1 MSINRINSSNGGD
14 YLEKL
19 NAIKTAKDDFVASN
33 GLKTAKDFEDYLV
46 EELDIDID
54 VFDESLDEFKTLMT
68 KKGDKK
74 ADKADKAGKADKADK
89 AANKEADKTKKT
101 DKTDED
107 DETKETG
114 EDEEDTEYEKV
125 LEFFD
130 KLFSSALIRD
140 EIDADGDGEISD
152 DEIMEFIDSVKK
164 LDGNKKSLSMADFT
178 KKLEELAKANE
189 DDTPQSELFP
199 DYEPVQS
206 ATPSYGSAVSGGG
219 YGNYGGGAVS
229 GGGAVNSS
237 SITSDPNLQNL
248 ANTINGNDAESLEEQ
263 KAALQEEI
271 DTHRAN
277 IENIKSGSSEKVQAA
292 KTEMDDAKKA
302 MDDAIE
308 KDEKIDEETK
318 KKIKEVEENLTQ
330 NAADITSK
338 ESEIAECES
347 SISNTEASIS
357 NLEGLL
363 NSLAS
368 PSGKEED
375 KDKDAKLKARK
386 AELESQIQAKK
397 QELEKLN
404 KNLKTLNDELDK
416 LNTEKDK
423 LEAERDKLLEEE
435 MKDASP
441 ETKDAIK
448 KYEEARKNVEKVKSD
463 ELSAEQSALDTK
475 LNEMNELEQKIEEA
489 KNKKAESSLDFDF
502 EENMTDAQKAE
513 LAQFKGNFEQNKQ
526 RYQAVADKTGIPAEL
541 IAALHW
547 RESSGNFDTYMHNG
561 DPLGSPT
568 VHYPQGKLFYDWESS
583 AIDALSTDKYGTVVE
598 GDVNTY
604 YDFAE
609 HYNGLGYRNKGLAS
623 PYVWSGTTTYK
634 GGKYVADGQF
644 SASAIDKQLGVAVM
658 LKSAVS

>member
-1 MSINRINSSNGGD
+1 MNINKINSSNNSD
-14 YLEKL
+14 YLERL
-19 NAIKTAKDDFVASN
+19 NAIKAAKDDFVTSN

-54 VFDESLDEFKTLMT
+54 VFDENLEEFKTLMT
-68 KKGDKK
+68 KNTDNAENKSEKIEKETNK
-74 ADKADKAGKADKADK
+74 AD
-89 AANKEADKTKKT
+89 EAD
-101 DKTDED
+101 ED
-107 DETKETG
+107 NEEGDIGEPDETN
-114 EDEEDTEYEKV
+114 EDNEEEKI

-140 EIDADGDGEISD
+140 EVDADGDGKISD
-152 DEIMEFIDSVKK
+152 NEITEFLDAVKE
-164 LDGNKKSLSMADFT
+164 LDGDKNTLSMADIT

-189 DDTPQSELFP
+189 EEAPQSELFP

-206 ATPSYGSAVSGGG
+206 ISPSYSSPVSGG
-219 YGNYGGGAVS
+219 NYGS
-229 GGGAVNSS
+229 YGGGAVNSG
-237 SITSDPNLQNL
+237 SIMSDSNLQNL
-248 ANTINGNDAESLEEQ
+248 ANAINGNDTKSLEEQ
-263 KAALQEEI
+263 KSVLQEEI
-271 DTHRAN
+271 ETHRTN
-277 IENIKSGSSEKVQAA
+277 IENIKNGSSKKVQAA
-292 KTEMDDAKKA
+292 QKDMDDAKKV

-318 KKIKEVEENLTQ
+318 EKIKEVEENLTQ
-330 NAADITSK
+330 NASDITSK
-338 ESEIAECES
+338 ESEIAECKS
-347 SISNTEASIS
+347 SILSTEASIS

-363 NSLAS
+363 NSLES

-375 KDKDAKLKARK
+375 KEKDAKLKARK

-404 KNLKTLNDELDK
+404 NSLETLNDELDK
-416 LNTEKDK
+416 LNTKKDELK
-423 LEAERDKLLEEE
+423 AERDRLFEEE

-441 ETKDAIK
+441 ETKAAIE
-448 KYEEARKNVEKVKSD
+448 KYEQACENVEKVKSE
-463 ELSAEQSALDTK
+463 ELSAEQSALDVK
-475 LNEMNELEQKIEEA
+475 LNEMNELEAKIEEA

-502 EENMTDAQKAE
+502 EENMTDSQKAE
-513 LAQFKGNFEQNKQ
+513 LAQFKNNFEQNKQ

-547 RESSGNFDTYMHNG
+547 RESSGNFNTYMHNG

-583 AIDALSTDKYGTVVE
+583 AIDALSTDKYGNVVE

-644 SASAIDKQLGVAVM
+644 SASAFDKQLGVAVM